1 MNKVILIGNLTKDP
15 ESQTTS
21 NGTTVCRFTLAVQRR
36 FSNADG
42 EKEVDFLNIV
52 TWRTLAENCIK
63 YLTKG
68 KKVAVSGPIQ
78 TRSYEANDGTKK
90 HITEIMADEVEF
102 LSSSTNQGTEK
113 VEKIDES
120 KINDNDLPF

>member
-21 NGTTVCRFTLAVQRR
+21 NGTTVCRFTIAVQRR
-36 FSNADG
+36 FNNANG

-68 KKVAVSGPIQ
+68 KKVAVGGSIQ
-78 TRSYEANDGTKK
+78 TRSYETNDGIKK
-90 HITEIMADEVEF
+90 YITEIMADEVEF

-120 KINDNDLPF
+120 KINDSDLPF

>member
-68 KKVAVSGPIQ
+68 KKVAISGSIQ

-90 HITEIMADEVEF
+90 YITEIMADEVKF